1 MSPDAAHLVQLFL
14 PLAYNDGRNVPAAE
28 FDRVFDE
35 LTERFG
41 GVTAYQRSP
50 AEGAWKPAGGRVSY
64 DRVIAYEVVAERLEI
79 DWWAAYRRELEARFR
94 QEKIL
99 LRAIAV
105 AVL

>member
-1 MSPDAAHLVQLFL
+1 MHLIQLLL
-14 PLAYNDGRNVPAAE
+14 PLQDNEDQPVANAE

-50 AEGAWKPAGGRVSY
+50 AEGAWKARPGVVSY
-64 DRVIAYEVVAERLEI
+64 DRVVNYEVMVPKLDRA
-79 DWWAAYRRELEARFR
+79 WWKAYRETLEGRFR

-99 LRAIAV
+99 IRATEV
-105 AVL
+105 VEL